1 MTTEMFHEN
10 SKVCKTG
17 ESSKETQA
25 KKGNGKGE
33 EESVLN
39 GLDKDLQ
46 KVIETRDWVIPN
58 FDFKPTRQNPSG
70 DSSTDLEVEPTEEGP
85 VAMTFEEE
93 VGWVTDKMSPTS
105 GHWKRR
111 ARANLGLENVKN
123 LSPSRKKRE
132 SSSLEDIVQNP
143 KESKRKKIEAQSEE
157 GAGKEVFTDG
167 GEADAARQLRRAQ

>member
-1 MTTEMFHEN
+1 MLFR
-10 SKVCKTG
+10 S
-17 ESSKETQA
+17 
-25 KKGNGKGE
+25 
-33 EESVLN
+33 
-39 GLDKDLQ
+39 
-46 KVIETRDWVIPN
+46 
-58 FDFKPTRQNPSG
+58 PTRQSPSG
-70 DSSTDLEVEPTEEGP
+70 DSSTGLDVEATEEGP
-85 VAMTFEEE
+85 IAMTFEEE

-132 SSSLEDIVQNP
+132 CSSLEDIDQNP

-167 GEADAARQLRRAQ
+167 GVADAARQLRRAQ